1 MRVTEPLILNA
12 RRKNLKGPLQK
23 VKNKHNKSMSTET
36 PIYMTPACAEQM
48 RAELKE
54 LLYVKR
60 PDTVRRVSDA
70 AAEGDRSEN
79 AEYIYGKRHLRKI
92 DSRIHFLTKRI
103 ENAEIVDPVAQGKT
117 AAGRVLFGATV
128 TVEDEEGDEKSYS
141 IVGADEYNGAKG
153 LVSWK
158 SPIGKALMRKEVGDV
173 ASVKTPS
180 GTKELEILAI
190 EYKPIAGVEII
201 SRV

>member
-1 MRVTEPLILNA
+1 MP
-12 RRKNLKGPLQK
+12 
-23 VKNKHNKSMSTET
+23 TET

-103 ENAEIVDPVAQGKT
+103 ENAEIVNPAEQGK
-117 AAGRVLFGATV
+117 AAVGRVLFGATV
-128 TVEDEEGDEKSYS
+128 TVEDEDGEEKIYC
-141 IVGADEYNGAKG
+141 IVGVDEYNGAKG

-173 ASVKTPS
+173 AVVKTPS

-190 EYKPIAGVEII
+190 EYKPVPGVEII

>member
-1 MRVTEPLILNA
+1 
-12 RRKNLKGPLQK
+12 
-23 VKNKHNKSMSTET
+23 MSTVI
-36 PIYMTPACAEQM
+36 PVYMTPACAEQM

-103 ENAEIVDPVAQGKT
+103 ENAEIVDPVSQGKT
-117 AAGRVLFGATV
+117 SSGRVLFGATV
-128 TVEDEEGDEKSYS
+128 TVEDEEGEEKIYC

-153 LVSWK
+153 LVSWR
-158 SPIGKALMRKEVGDV
+158 SPIGKALMRKEVGDI

-180 GTKELEILAI
+180 GVKELEILTI
-190 EYKPIAGVEII
+190 EYKLIEGVEII

>member
-1 MRVTEPLILNA
+1 
-12 RRKNLKGPLQK
+12 
-23 VKNKHNKSMSTET
+23 
-36 PIYMTPACAEQM
+36 M

-103 ENAEIVDPVAQGKT
+103 ENAQIVDPGLQGKT
-117 AAGRVLFGATV
+117 ADGRILFGATV
-128 TVEDEEGDEKSYS
+128 TVEDEEGEEKVYC
-141 IVGADEYNGAKG
+141 IVGEDEYNGAKG

-173 ASVKTPS
+173 AVVKTPS
-180 GTKELEILAI
+180 GARELEILSI
-190 EYKPIAGVEII
+190 EYLPIQGVEII

>member
-1 MRVTEPLILNA
+1 
-12 RRKNLKGPLQK
+12 
-23 VKNKHNKSMSTET
+23 MSTDT
-36 PIYMTPACAEQM
+36 PIYMTPACAKQM
-48 RAELKE
+48 RAELKD

-79 AEYIYGKRHLRKI
+79 AEYIYGKRYLRKI

-128 TVEDEEGDEKSYS
+128 SVEDEEREKIIYC
-141 IVGADEYNGAKG
+141 IVGVDEYNGAKG
-153 LVSWK
+153 LVSWQ
-158 SPIGKALMRKEVGDV
+158 SPIGMALMRKEVGDV
-173 ASVKTPS
+173 AIVKTPS
-180 GTKELEILAI
+180 GTRELEILAI
-190 EYKPIAGVEII
+190 EYKPIPGVEII

>member
-1 MRVTEPLILNA
+1 
-12 RRKNLKGPLQK
+12 
-23 VKNKHNKSMSTET
+23 MSIEG
-36 PIYMTPACAEQM
+36 PIYMTPDCAEQM

-128 TVEDEEGDEKSYS
+128 TVADEEGQEKSYS

-153 LVSWK
+153 LVSWQ
-158 SPIGKALMRKEVGDV
+158 SPIGMSLMRKEVGDV
-173 ASVKTPS
+173 AIVKTPS
-180 GTKELEILAI
+180 GTREFEILSI
-190 EYKPIAGVEII
+190 EYKPIEGVEII

>member
-1 MRVTEPLILNA
+1 
-12 RRKNLKGPLQK
+12 
-23 VKNKHNKSMSTET
+23 MSTDI

-60 PDTVRRVSDA
+60 PDTVRRVSAA

-103 ENAEIVDPVAQGKT
+103 ENAEIVDPAAQGRT

-128 TVEDEEGDEKSYS
+128 VVEDEDGQEITYR
-141 IVGADEYNGAKG
+141 IVGVDEYNGAKG
-153 LVSWK
+153 LVSWQ

-173 ASVKTPS
+173 ATVKTPT
-180 GTKELEILAI
+180 GIRKLEILSIAYQPI
-190 EYKPIAGVEII
+190 EGVEII

>member
-1 MRVTEPLILNA
+1 
-12 RRKNLKGPLQK
+12 
-23 VKNKHNKSMSTET
+23 MSSAN
-36 PIYMTPACAEQM
+36 PIYMTPDCAEQM

-103 ENAEIVDPVAQGKT
+103 ENAEIVDPGLQGKT
-117 AAGRVLFGATV
+117 AGGRILFGATI
-128 TVEDEEGDEKSYS
+128 TVEDEEGEEKVYC
-141 IVGADEYNGAKG
+141 IVGEDEYNGAKG

-173 ASVKTPS
+173 AIVKTPS
-180 GTKELEILAI
+180 GARELEIVSI
-190 EYKPIAGVEII
+190 EYLPIQGVEII

>member
-1 MRVTEPLILNA
+1 
-12 RRKNLKGPLQK
+12 
-23 VKNKHNKSMSTET
+23 MSKDT

-48 RAELKE
+48 RAELKD

-103 ENAEIVDPVAQGKT
+103 ENAEVVDPVEQGRN
-117 AAGRVLFGATV
+117 AAGRVVFGATV
-128 TVEDEEGDEKSYS
+128 TVEDEEGDEIVYC
-141 IVGADEYNGAKG
+141 IVGIDEYNGARG
-153 LVSWK
+153 LVSWQ
-158 SPIGKALMRKEVGDV
+158 SPIGMALMRKEVGDV
-173 ASVKTPS
+173 ATVKTPA
-180 GTKELEILAI
+180 GTRELEIIAI
-190 EYKPIAGVEII
+190 EYKPITGVEII

>member
-1 MRVTEPLILNA
+1 MQNE
-12 RRKNLKGPLQK
+12 K
-23 VKNKHNKSMSTET
+23 
-36 PIYMTPACAEQM
+36 IYMTPSGAEQM
-48 RAELKE
+48 RAELKD

-128 TVEDEEGDEKSYS
+128 TVEDEEGDESVYS
-141 IVGADEYNGAKG
+141 IVGVDEYNGAKG

-158 SPIGKALMRKEVGDV
+158 SPIGMALMRKEEGDV
-173 ASVKTPS
+173 ATVKTPS
-180 GTKELEILAI
+180 GVKELEIVAI
-190 EYKPIAGVEII
+190 EYVPVKGVAII
-201 SRV
+201 SRI

>member
-1 MRVTEPLILNA
+1 MATV
-12 RRKNLKGPLQK
+12 
-23 VKNKHNKSMSTET
+23 T

-48 RAELKE
+48 RTELKD

-103 ENAEIVDPVAQGKT
+103 ENAEIVDPVAQSKNAG
-117 AAGRVLFGATV
+117 GRVLFGATV
-128 TVEDEEGDEKSYS
+128 TVEDEDGEEIVYS
-141 IVGADEYNGAKG
+141 IVGIDEYNGAKG
-153 LVSWK
+153 LVSWQ

-173 ASVKTPS
+173 AMVKTPS
-180 GTKELEILAI
+180 GVRELEIVDV
-190 EYKPIAGVEII
+190 EYKPIEGVEII

>member
-1 MRVTEPLILNA
+1 
-12 RRKNLKGPLQK
+12 
-23 VKNKHNKSMSTET
+23 MSTGT
-36 PIYMTPACAEQM
+36 PIYMTPVCAEQM

-54 LLYVKR
+54 LIYVKR

-128 TVEDEEGDEKSYS
+128 IVEDEEGEEKTYC
-141 IVGADEYNGAKG
+141 IVGADEYNGSKG

-158 SPIGKALMRKEVGDV
+158 SPIGKALMRKEEGDV
-173 ASVKTPS
+173 AIVKTPS
-180 GTKELEILAI
+180 GTKELEILSI
-190 EYKPIAGVEII
+190 EYKPIKGVEII

>member
-1 MRVTEPLILNA
+1 
-12 RRKNLKGPLQK
+12 
-23 VKNKHNKSMSTET
+23 
-36 PIYMTPACAEQM
+36 MTPDCAEQM

-103 ENAEIVDPVAQGKT
+103 ENAQIVDPGLQGKT
-117 AAGRVLFGATV
+117 ADGRILFGATV
-128 TVEDEEGDEKSYS
+128 TVEDEEGEEKVYC
-141 IVGADEYNGAKG
+141 IVGEDEYNGAKG

-173 ASVKTPS
+173 AIVKTPS
-180 GTKELEILAI
+180 GARELEILSI
-190 EYKPIAGVEII
+190 EYLPIQGVEII

>member
-1 MRVTEPLILNA
+1 
-12 RRKNLKGPLQK
+12 
-23 VKNKHNKSMSTET
+23 
-36 PIYMTPACAEQM
+36 MTPDCAAQM

-54 LLYVKR
+54 LLFVKR

-92 DSRIHFLTKRI
+92 DSRIHFLTRRI
-103 ENAEIVDPVAQGKT
+103 ESAEIVDPVAQGKT

-128 TVEDEEGDEKSYS
+128 TVEDEEGEQRIYC
-141 IVGADEYNGAKG
+141 IVGADEYNGSKG
-153 LVSWK
+153 LVSWQ
-158 SPIGKALMRKEVGDV
+158 SPVGKALMRKEVGDV
-173 ASVKTPS
+173 ATVRTPA
-180 GTKELEILAI
+180 GTREFEILAI
-190 EYKPIAGVEII
+190 EYKPIQGVEII

>member
-1 MRVTEPLILNA
+1 MATGA
-12 RRKNLKGPLQK
+12 
-23 VKNKHNKSMSTET
+23 
-36 PIYMTPACAEQM
+36 PIYMTPDCAAQM

-54 LLYVKR
+54 LLKVKR

-79 AEYIYGKRHLRKI
+79 AEYIYGKRHLSKI

-128 TVEDEEGDEKSYS
+128 TIEDEDGEERTYC

-153 LVSWK
+153 LVSWQ
-158 SPIGKALMRKEVGDV
+158 SPIGKALMRKEVGDIATV
-173 ASVKTPS
+173 TTPS
-180 GTKELEILAI
+180 GARELEIISI
-190 EYKPIAGVEII
+190 EYKPIKGVEII

>member
-1 MRVTEPLILNA
+1 
-12 RRKNLKGPLQK
+12 
-23 VKNKHNKSMSTET
+23 MSSQT
-36 PIYMTPACAEQM
+36 PIYMTPDCAQQM
-48 RAELKE
+48 RAELKD

-103 ENAEIVDPVAQGKT
+103 ESAEVVDPVNQGKT
-117 AAGRVLFGATV
+117 AGGRVLFGATV
-128 TVEDEEGDEKSYS
+128 TVEDEEGEEIVYC
-141 IVGADEYNGAKG
+141 IVGIDEYNGAKG
-153 LVSWK
+153 LVSWQ
-158 SPIGKALMRKEVGDV
+158 SPIGMALMRKEVGDV
-173 ASVKTPS
+173 ATVKTPA
-180 GTKELEILAI
+180 GRKELEILAV
-190 EYKPIAGVEII
+190 EYKSIKGVEII

>member
-1 MRVTEPLILNA
+1 
-12 RRKNLKGPLQK
+12 
-23 VKNKHNKSMSTET
+23 MSTELK
-36 PIYMTPACAEQM
+36 IYMTPDCAEQM
-48 RAELKE
+48 RKELKE

-60 PDTVRRVSDA
+60 PDTVRRVADA

-103 ENAEIVDPVAQGKT
+103 ENAMVVDPVAQGKT

-128 TVEDEEGDEKSYS
+128 TVEDQEGEEKVFR
-141 IVGADEYNGAKG
+141 IVGIDEYNGARG

-158 SPIGKALMRKEVGDV
+158 SPIGSALMRKEVGDLV
-173 ASVKTPS
+173 TVKTPA
-180 GTKELEILAI
+180 GLKEFEII
-190 EYKPIAGVEII
+190 DIVYTPIDGVEII
-201 SRV
+201 SRI

>member
-1 MRVTEPLILNA
+1 
-12 RRKNLKGPLQK
+12 
-23 VKNKHNKSMSTET
+23 MSAET
-36 PIYMTPACAEQM
+36 PIYMTPDCAKQM

-92 DSRIHFLTKRI
+92 DSRIHFLAKRI
-103 ENAEIVDPVAQGKT
+103 ENAEIIDPVTQGKT

-128 TVEDEEGDEKSYS
+128 TVEDEEGEEKIYC

-153 LVSWK
+153 LVSWQ
-158 SPIGKALMRKEVGDV
+158 SPIGKALMRKEVGDIV
-173 ASVKTPS
+173 TVRTPS
-180 GTKELEILAI
+180 GSREFEILSI
-190 EYKPIAGVEII
+190 EYRPIKGVEII

>member
-1 MRVTEPLILNA
+1 
-12 RRKNLKGPLQK
+12 
-23 VKNKHNKSMSTET
+23 MSTDT
-36 PIYMTPACAEQM
+36 PIYMTPACAAQM

-60 PDTVRRVSDA
+60 PDTVRRVADA

-103 ENAEIVDPVAQGKT
+103 ENAEIVDPVTQGKT
-117 AAGRVLFGATV
+117 AADRVLFGATV
-128 TVEDEEGDEKSYS
+128 SVEDEDGEEITYS
-141 IVGADEYNGAKG
+141 IVGIDEYNGAKG
-153 LVSWK
+153 LVSWQ

-173 ASVKTPS
+173 ATVKTPS
-180 GTKELEILAI
+180 GTRELEIVSI
-190 EYKPIAGVEII
+190 EYKAIEGVEII

>member
-1 MRVTEPLILNA
+1 
-12 RRKNLKGPLQK
+12 
-23 VKNKHNKSMSTET
+23 MSTTT
-36 PIYMTPACAEQM
+36 PIYMTPDCAKQM

-103 ENAEIVDPVAQGKT
+103 ENAEIIDPVAQGKI
-117 AAGRVLFGATV
+117 ASGCVLFGATV
-128 TVEDEEGDEKSYS
+128 TVEDEEGDEKTYC
-141 IVGADEYNGAKG
+141 IVGIDEYNGSKG
-153 LVSWK
+153 LVSWE
-158 SPIGKALMRKEVGDV
+158 SPIGKALLRKEVGDV
-173 ASVKTPS
+173 VTVKTPF
-180 GTKELEILAI
+180 GNKELEILSI
-190 EYKPIAGVEII
+190 EYKPIRGVEII

>member
-1 MRVTEPLILNA
+1 MV
-12 RRKNLKGPLQK
+12 
-23 VKNKHNKSMSTET
+23 TET
-36 PIYMTPACAEQM
+36 PIYMTPACAAQM
-48 RAELKE
+48 RAELKD

-60 PDTVRRVSDA
+60 PDTVRRVADA

-92 DSRIHFLTKRI
+92 DARIHFLTKRI

-128 TVEDEEGDEKSYS
+128 TVEDEDAKDITYC
-141 IVGADEYNGAKG
+141 IVGIDEYNGAKG
-153 LVSWK
+153 LVSWQ

-173 ASVKTPS
+173 TTVKTPS
-180 GTKELEILAI
+180 GSRDLEIVSI
-190 EYKPIAGVEII
+190 EYKPITGVEII
-201 SRV
+201 SRL

>member
-1 MRVTEPLILNA
+1 MD
-12 RRKNLKGPLQK
+12 
-23 VKNKHNKSMSTET
+23 T
-36 PIYMTPACAEQM
+36 PIYMTPACADQM
-48 RAELKE
+48 RAELRE
-54 LLYVKR
+54 LLYGKR

-103 ENAEIVDPVAQGKT
+103 ENAAIVDPVAQGKT

-128 TVEDEEGDEKSYS
+128 TVEDEDGEEITYC
-141 IVGADEYNGAKG
+141 IVGIDEYNGAKG
-153 LVSWK
+153 LVSWQ
-158 SPIGKALMRKEVGDV
+158 SPIGRALMRKGVGDIATV
-173 ASVKTPS
+173 RTPS

-190 EYKPIAGVEII
+190 EYKPITGVEII
-201 SRV
+201 SRI

>member
-1 MRVTEPLILNA
+1 
-12 RRKNLKGPLQK
+12 
-23 VKNKHNKSMSTET
+23 MSTVP
-36 PIYMTPACAEQM
+36 PIYMTPACAQQM

-60 PDTVRRVSDA
+60 PDTVRRVADA

-92 DSRIHFLTKRI
+92 DARIHFLTKRI
-103 ENAEIVDPVAQGKT
+103 ENAEIVDPVEQGKT

-128 TVEDEEGDEKSYS
+128 TVEDQDGQDVSYCVVGIDES
-141 IVGADEYNGAKG
+141 NGAKG
-153 LVSWK
+153 LVSWQ
-158 SPIGKALMRKEVGDV
+158 SPIGRALMRKEVGDV
-173 ASVKTPS
+173 ATVTTPS
-180 GTKELEILAI
+180 GRRDLEILAI
-190 EYKPIAGVEII
+190 EYKPILGVEII

>member
-1 MRVTEPLILNA
+1 MQN
-12 RRKNLKGPLQK
+12 QK
-23 VKNKHNKSMSTET
+23 V
-36 PIYMTPACAEQM
+36 YMTPACAEQM
-48 RAELKE
+48 RAELKD

-103 ENAEIVDPVAQGKT
+103 ENAEIVDPVDQGKT

-128 TVEDEEGDEKSYS
+128 IVEDEDGDEKTYC
-141 IVGADEYNGAKG
+141 IVGIDEYNGSKG

-158 SPIGKALMRKEVGDV
+158 SPIGMALMRKEVGDV
-173 ASVKTPS
+173 TMVNTPS
-180 GTKELEILAI
+180 GSKEYEIIAI
-190 EYKPIAGVEII
+190 EYKPIEGIEII
-201 SRV
+201 SRI

>member
-1 MRVTEPLILNA
+1 
-12 RRKNLKGPLQK
+12 
-23 VKNKHNKSMSTET
+23 MSTST
-36 PIYMTPACAEQM
+36 PIYMTPDCSEQM
-48 RAELKE
+48 RAELKD

-103 ENAEIVDPVAQGKT
+103 ENAEIVDPAEQGKN
-117 AAGRVLFGATV
+117 AAGRVQFGATV
-128 TVEDEEGDEKSYS
+128 VIEDEEGEEKTYC
-141 IVGADEYNGAKG
+141 IVGEDEYNGAKG

-158 SPIGKALMRKEVGDV
+158 SPIGKALLRKEVGDV
-173 ASVKTPS
+173 ATVKTPS
-180 GTKELEILAI
+180 GNKELEILSI
-190 EYKPIAGVEII
+190 EYKYIVGVEII

>member
-1 MRVTEPLILNA
+1 
-12 RRKNLKGPLQK
+12 
-23 VKNKHNKSMSTET
+23 MSTAT
-36 PIYMTPACAEQM
+36 PIYMTPDCAEQM

-60 PDTVRRVSDA
+60 PDTVRRVSEA

-103 ENAEIVDPVAQGKT
+103 ENAQIVDPGLQGKT
-117 AAGRVLFGATV
+117 ADGRILFGATV
-128 TVEDEEGDEKSYS
+128 TVEDEEGEEKVYC
-141 IVGADEYNGAKG
+141 IVGEDEYNGAKG

-173 ASVKTPS
+173 AVVKTPS
-180 GTKELEILAI
+180 GARELEILSI
-190 EYKPIAGVEII
+190 EYLPIQGVEII